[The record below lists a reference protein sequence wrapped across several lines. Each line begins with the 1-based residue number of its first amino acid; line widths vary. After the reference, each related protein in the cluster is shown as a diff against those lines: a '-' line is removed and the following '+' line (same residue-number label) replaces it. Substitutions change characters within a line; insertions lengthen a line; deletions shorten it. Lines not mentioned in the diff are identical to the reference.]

1 MCTPA
6 GPGTV
11 KELRAD
17 LCGAVLWRRYVGVD
31 DTPRKLRLHGRVG
44 AGGVRGLSRR
54 SVHGQPQA
62 EGRRLFARGV
72 FGSVSDAESR
82 DQRPPRWGDPLPPV
96 GRGDPADRMDRRSR
110 RGDRPLA
117 LQNWE
122 NSRRTGTSFDIEY
135 RLRTAAGGFRWH
147 LVRATPMRD
156 SAGTIVKWFG
166 ACTDIDDQMRHQE
179 V

>member
-72 FGSVSDAESR
+72 FGSVSDAETR
-82 DQRPPRWGDPLPPV
+82 FRLLAEAIPQIVWTAVPGGGIDYCNQRFYDLTGFSKEETLGW
-96 GRGDPADRMDRRSR
+96 AWQQ
-110 RGDRPLA
+110 A
-117 LQNWE
+117 LHPE
-122 NSRRTGTSFDIEY
+122 I
-135 RLRTAAGGFRWH
+135 
-147 LVRATPMRD
+147 
-156 SAGTIVKWFG
+156 
-166 ACTDIDDQMRHQE
+166 
-179 V
+179 